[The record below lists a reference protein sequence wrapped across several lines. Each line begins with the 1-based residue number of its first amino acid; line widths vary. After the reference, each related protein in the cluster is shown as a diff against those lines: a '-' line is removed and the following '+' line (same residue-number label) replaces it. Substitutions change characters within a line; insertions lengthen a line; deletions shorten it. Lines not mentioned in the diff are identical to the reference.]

1 MASAVSEKLA
11 DYFECAVCME
21 QFKEPKVLPCLHT
34 YCKMCLQELLKEQG
48 SDYVIN
54 CPECRQEAKIAHGD
68 VAKLQP
74 NFWVNNFMTLLRMQ
88 DKDTTKPFPCENCD
102 SEDEAVSRCKDCRVF
117 MCDFCVTA
125 HKRFRATRGHQ
136 MLSMAEVQKLGSKA
150 LSKPSFCV
158 KHTGETLKLFC
169 ETCEETI
176 CRDCTIVD
184 HREHKYNFVADV
196 AEREREVLHILL
208 NKAKGKEV
216 VVANGLE
223 TVYAM
228 KELVQSRVSEVN
240 NEVDEFFD
248 EQVKALEYQ
257 RANLK
262 REVMTEGK
270 VRVDQLEKQ
279 SRVLSSFL
287 AQLKSGVEFTSQALD
302 DGDNVQLLTMKKQFS
317 QRLTQ
322 LSSTKIDCKPC
333 QNEYFKL
340 CVRQTIWRNMKDLAT
355 VFFIINPQMFSV
367 SIVGGEE
374 GVMYRTLVGQT
385 VSLVVTNKDREE
397 RGEYHVAA
405 SVAMTGEDEESLPTF
420 GNNNGSHSFYF
431 CPTSKGTVTLSVTV
445 DGQPVGGSPFQW
457 EVYPVL
463 PICDEPKPKQVLPG
477 GFQAM
482 YGSRPYER
490 GTTHGN
496 CFKDGRKLCSHNKK
510 KQKQKKKQNKKSAGK
525 DQSSGDESA
534 SNNFED
540 NFESR
545 SSLCGELRWLP
556 TVLTVCT
563 PEEG

>member
-1 MASAVSEKLA
+1 
-11 DYFECAVCME
+11 
-21 QFKEPKVLPCLHT
+21 
-34 YCKMCLQELLKEQG
+34 
-48 SDYVIN
+48 
-54 CPECRQEAKIAHGD
+54 
-68 VAKLQP
+68 
-74 NFWVNNFMTLLRMQ
+74 MTLLRMK

-102 SEDEAVSRCKDCRVF
+102 SEDEAVSRCNDCCVF

-125 HKRFRATRGHQ
+125 HKRVRATRGHQ
-136 MLSMAEVQKLGSKA
+136 ILSMAEVQKLGSKA
-150 LSKPSFCV
+150 LAKPSFCV
-158 KHTGETLKLFC
+158 KHMGETLKLFC

-184 HREHKYNFVADV
+184 HREHEYKFVADV
-196 AEREREVLHILL
+196 AEREREILHIFLS
-208 NKAKGKEV
+208 KAKGKEV
-216 VVANGLE
+216 VVSNGLE

-228 KELVQSRVSEVN
+228 KELVPSRVSEVN

-257 RANLK
+257 RASLK

-270 VRVDQLEKQ
+270 VRGDRLEKQ

-302 DGDNVQLLTMKKQFS
+302 DGDNVQLLTMKNQLS

-340 CVRQTIWRNMKDLAT
+340 RVRQTIWRDMKELAT
-355 VFFIINPQMFSV
+355 VCFIINPQMFSV

-420 GNNNGSHSFYF
+420 GNNNGSHTFCF
-431 CPTSKGTVTLSVTV
+431 CP
-445 DGQPVGGSPFQW
+445 GG
-457 EVYPVL
+457 L
-463 PICDEPKPKQVLPG
+463 
-477 GFQAM
+477 QAM

-496 CFKDGRKLCSHNKK
+496 CFKDGRYCWTLRVGDFASYHRRFEIGVTTGIKCKGGIQTWSLSVNGDRFQRAIRSDRVLSKGMNIEHDDVFTVFLNLETETLSIYHDRSQTTEVFKGVK
-510 KQKQKKKQNKKSAGK
+510 GPLRAITAGVHI
-525 DQSSGDESA
+525 
-534 SNNFED
+534 F
-540 NFESR
+540 
-545 SSLCGELRWLP
+545 
-556 TVLTVCT
+556 
-563 PEEG
+563 

>member
-11 DYFECAVCME
+11 EHFECAVCME

-34 YCKMCLQELLKEQG
+34 YCKMCLQDLLMKQG

-54 CPECRQEAKIAHGD
+54 CPECRQEAKIAYGD

-88 DKDTTKPFPCENCD
+88 DKDRTKPFPCENCD
-102 SEDEAVSRCKDCRVF
+102 SEDEAVSRCKDCRLF

-184 HREHKYNFVADV
+184 HREHEYNFVADV

-208 NKAKGKEV
+208 NKTKDKELAV
-216 VVANGLE
+216 SNGIE
-223 TVYAM
+223 TVQAM
-228 KELVQSRVSEVN
+228 KELVESKVSEVN
-240 NEVDEFFD
+240 KEVDEFFD

-262 REVMTEGK
+262 HEVKTEGK

-279 SRVLSSFL
+279 SSVLSSFL

-322 LSSTKIDCKPC
+322 LNSTKVECKPC
-333 QNEYFKL
+333 QNKYFEL
-340 CVRQTIWRNMKDLAT
+340 CVRQTIWQDVKDLAT
-355 VFFIINPQMFSV
+355 VRFTVNPQMFAVSV
-367 SIVGGEE
+367 DGGEE
-374 GVMYRTLVGQT
+374 GVMKRTLVGQT
-385 VSLVVTNKDREE
+385 VALVVTNKEKEAE
-397 RGEYHVAA
+397 RGEYRVAA
-405 SVAMTGEDEESLPTF
+405 SVSENGEDEQPLPILD
-420 GNNNGSHSFYF
+420 NDDGSHSFSYR
-431 CPTSKGTVTLSVTV
+431 PKSEGIVTLSVTV
-445 DGQPVGGSPFQW
+445 NGQPVGGSPFQW
-457 EVYPVL
+457 EVF
-463 PICDEPKPKQVLPG
+463 G
-477 GFQAM
+477 GLNPDFLRARKRKEKEKR
-482 YGSRPYER
+482 SER
-490 GTTHGN
+490 QYSGRLGYLN
-496 CFKDGRKLCSHNKK
+496 SIVDGY
-510 KQKQKKKQNKKSAGK
+510 
-525 DQSSGDESA
+525 
-534 SNNFED
+534 
-540 NFESR
+540 
-545 SSLCGELRWLP
+545 
-556 TVLTVCT
+556 
-563 PEEG
+563 